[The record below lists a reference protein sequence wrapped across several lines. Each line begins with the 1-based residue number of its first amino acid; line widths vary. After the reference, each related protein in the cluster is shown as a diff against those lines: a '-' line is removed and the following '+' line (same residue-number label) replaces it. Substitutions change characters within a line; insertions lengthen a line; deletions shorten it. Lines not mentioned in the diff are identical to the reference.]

1 MEMSVM
7 KKNGLQPNRV
17 FNTEAGYRVQLLQS
31 PVCPLR
37 RLWSIYP
44 RHKEAARKG
53 AKYCSVSTDAS
64 CVPQYDYPPSSDI
77 CTYSNTSDIPD
88 INMPGPS
95 SFDFGTVQ
103 FPDWWTG
110 MQQKQE
116 GHLMDVVSFSLF
128 FFIVY
133 VCSIDNT
140 TTYYNQLRQTYR
152 K

>member
-1 MEMSVM
+1 MYYDPNATIRDNQNRMASL
-7 KKNGLQPNRV
+7 GL
-17 FNTEAGYRVQLLQS
+17 TL
-31 PVCPLR
+31 
-37 RLWSIYP
+37 SI
-44 RHKEAARKG
+44 G
-53 AKYCSVSTDAS
+53 AISNWANKYCSVFTDVG
-64 CVPQYDYPPSSDI
+64 CVPQYDYLPSSDI

-88 INMPGPS
+88 IDMPEPS
-95 SFDFGTVQ
+95 SFNFGTVQ

-110 MQQKQE
+110 MQQKQG
-116 GHLMDVVSFSLF
+116 GHLMDVVSFSLL